1 MDEEV
6 VMDMDNDIEAFVVS
20 FSVFGCIGRPHLSD
34 PSDDPWAETGVTA
47 DVSLSPLVDEPTVC
61 LLLDLRVLYLRSL
74 GGPCNGTETGNVV
87 LLALCDLAPV

>member
-6 VMDMDNDIEAFVVS
+6 VIDMDNDIEAFIAS

-34 PSDDPWAETGVTA
+34 PSDNPWAETGVTA
-47 DVSLSPLVDEPTVC
+47 GVVLSPLDDEPTVC

-74 GGPCNGTETGNVV
+74 GGPCNGTGTGKVV
-87 LLALCDLAPV
+87 LLALCDLPPV